1 MTPTSLLQ
9 KYKKLLIAAGVII
22 VLALGYSFF
31 SGEEI
36 PEGLTSQAAGGL
48 APEEGGD
55 LIALLAELKS
65 IELDTSILQNPTF
78 LTLEDFSVSLTAEPV
93 GRSNPFAPLG
103 TSNTPVATT
112 TPSDE
117 E

>member
-1 MTPTSLLQ
+1 MLNSVLQ
-9 KYKKLLIAAGVII
+9 KYKKLLIGAGVII

-31 SGEEI
+31 SGDPL
-36 PEGLTSQAAGGL
+36 PEGLTSQAVGSV
-48 APEEGGD
+48 PQEGGD

-65 IELDTSILQNPTF
+65 IDLDTSILQDPTF
-78 LTLEDFSVSLTAEPV
+78 MTLQDFTVSLSPEPV

-103 TSNTPVATT
+103 TANSSAATT
-112 TPSDE
+112 TPVDE